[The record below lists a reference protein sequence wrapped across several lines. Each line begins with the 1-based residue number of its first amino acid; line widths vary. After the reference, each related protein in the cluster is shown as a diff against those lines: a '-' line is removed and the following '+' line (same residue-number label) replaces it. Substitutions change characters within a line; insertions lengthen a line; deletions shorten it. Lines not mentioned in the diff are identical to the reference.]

1 MLSSEHLGRKEVAG
15 EDQKGASSVGIPM
28 IKSLMFAGGAGQWRQ
43 SGLSVVWPDDRAV
56 FKMERFIFVV
66 EDWSRGGRPVV
77 AVLEVKPHLCHSA
90 RVLPPVGVADHP
102 LLQTKR
108 PVERWDKEDLRFCD
122 NKSLIFSFAGGARL
136 LQEDLVH
143 HMISTLLHPIIA
155 EPKYIT
161 NFCCS

>member
-66 EDWSRGGRPVV
+66 QDWPRGGR
-77 AVLEVKPHLCHSA
+77 CGSA
-90 RVLPPVGVADHP
+90 RG
-102 LLQTKR
+102 
-108 PVERWDKEDLRFCD
+108 
-122 NKSLIFSFAGGARL
+122 
-136 LQEDLVH
+136 
-143 HMISTLLHPIIA
+143 
-155 EPKYIT
+155 
-161 NFCCS
+161 